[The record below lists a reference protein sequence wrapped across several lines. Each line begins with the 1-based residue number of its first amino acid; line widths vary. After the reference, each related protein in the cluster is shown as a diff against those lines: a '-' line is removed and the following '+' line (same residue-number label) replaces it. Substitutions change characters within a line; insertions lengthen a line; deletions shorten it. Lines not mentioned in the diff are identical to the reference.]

1 METYA
6 FVQNF
11 SDVGNIAEIIG
22 NQFLIKKHF
31 PASGKH
37 FLWFYCQKKQFFRIE
52 ETYFS
57 TNASFR
63 VVETDFLASTNHFLY
78 IFSET
83 LTGESFFSV
92 QWKLIFEQILHSGY
106 WRRIFLSNGDR
117 YFTWKFSSTSEN
129 SHCYELKPVFK
140 NKTYSCLK
148 PIFVHFFV
156 P

>member
-1 METYA
+1 MLFFRTFLMLETI
-6 FVQNF
+6 V
-11 SDVGNIAEIIG
+11 EIIG

-37 FLWFYCQKKQFFRIE
+37 FLWFYFQKKQFFCIE

-57 TNASFR
+57 TNATFR
-63 VVETDFLASTNHFLY
+63 VVETDFLASTNRFLY

-83 LTGESFFSV
+83 PTGESFFSV
-92 QWKLIFEQILHSGY
+92 QWKLVFERILHSGY

-129 SHCYELKPVFK
+129 CHCYESKPIFK
-140 NKTYSCLK
+140 SKTYSCLK